1 MAERD
6 MENMDGPAARNRLQF
21 ETSPYLR
28 QHADNPVDWFP
39 WSDEAFRRA
48 SAEDKPVFLSIGYS
62 SCHWC
67 HVMERESFAAADVA
81 ALLNASFVA
90 IKVDREERPDI
101 DQAYMAMAQAAT
113 GEGGWPLTVI
123 MTPEGRPFFLATY
136 LPRDSMQGRPGLLQ
150 LLPYVAERWAV
161 PAEREQLLRAASDIV
176 AFTRRIVAPSRGGG
190 FDAGAW
196 RLAFEELEAAFD
208 PANGGFG
215 DAPKFPTPARLSY
228 LLWYGAENRDTPALD
243 MATSTL
249 DAMRLG
255 GLYDHLGSG
264 FHRYSVDRH
273 WTVPHFEKMLY
284 DQALLV
290 DAYLEA
296 YLLTRK
302 TLYLSTVHDVLGYI
316 NRRLRHPD
324 GAFYCAEDADTRE
337 GEGAYYLWS
346 LQQLRQ
352 ALDAE
357 QLGIILTAAGFTPGV
372 LNGAAGQL
380 LNEHERFVL
389 ALMNPAVEVAEAL
402 GLSLSRVE
410 QVMREA
416 RDVLHQARQQ
426 REPMSVDDKV
436 VADWNGLAIAAF
448 ARVGRVLRCR
458 KYVQVAAEA
467 ADFVLS
473 RMLPGDV
480 RLMHTFKEGV
490 ASVPGLLDDYASMAR
505 GLLELYQ
512 SCQQVGY
519 LRSALALVDRMVD
532 VFADG
537 AGGAL
542 FQTGRYAEELVV
554 RVKPTFDGALP
565 SGNSLAATVLA
576 VAARITG
583 RNDLQRATEGLCNE
597 LGAAVVAAPGQ
608 HTSLLMAHRL
618 LTADSRVT
626 VITGAAA
633 AADTEALL
641 GAAADVYAPD
651 NFTILVPAGAGARE
665 VEELLP
671 VAQGHSL
678 IGGRSTANVC
688 TRGACLEPV
697 TEPTALRGLLV
708 RRT

>member
-1 MAERD
+1 MERL
-6 MENMDGPAARNRLQF
+6 AARNRLQY

-39 WSDEAFRRA
+39 WSDEAFRKA
-48 SAEDKPVFLSIGYS
+48 NTEDKPVFLSIGYS

-67 HVMERESFAAADVA
+67 HVMERESFATADVA

-113 GEGGWPLTVI
+113 GQGGWPLTVI

-150 LLPYVAERWAV
+150 LLSYVAERWTV

-176 AFTRRIVAPSRGGG
+176 AFTRRIVAPSRGGE

-196 RLAFEELEAAFD
+196 RRAFEELEADFD

-243 MATSTL
+243 MVSSTL

-264 FHRYSVDRH
+264 FHRYSVDRR

-290 DAYLEA
+290 DTYLEA

-302 TLYLSTVHDVLGYI
+302 PLYLSTVHDVLGYMS
-316 NRRLRHPD
+316 RRLRHPD
-324 GAFYCAEDADTRE
+324 GAFFCAEDADTQA

-346 LQQLRQ
+346 LNQLRQ
-352 ALDAE
+352 TLDAE
-357 QLGIILTAAGFTPGV
+357 QLGIILAAAGSTPDV
-372 LNGAAGQL
+372 LSGAAGQPL
-380 LNEHERFVL
+380 SEHEPFVL
-389 ALMNPAVEVAEAL
+389 ALINPAVEVAEAL

-416 RDVLHQARQQ
+416 RDVLHEARQQ
-426 REPMSVDDKV
+426 REPVLVDDKV

-448 ARVGRVLRCR
+448 ARAGRVLRR
-458 KYVQVAAEA
+458 REYVQVAAEA

-473 RMLPGDV
+473 RMLLRNV
-480 RLMHTFKEGV
+480 RLMHTFKDGV
-490 ASVPGLLDDYASMAR
+490 ASVPGLLDDHASMAR

-519 LRSALALVDRMVD
+519 LRSALALIDRMVEL
-532 VFADG
+532 FADD

-542 FQTGRYAEELVV
+542 FQTGRHAEELVL

-583 RNDLQRATEGLCNE
+583 RNDLQQAAESLCNE
-597 LGAAVVAAPGQ
+597 VGSVVAASPAQ
-608 HTSLLMAHRL
+608 HTSLLMAYHL

-626 VITGAAA
+626 VIAGAAA

-651 NFTILVPAGAGARE
+651 NFTILVPAGADARE

-671 VAQGHSL
+671 VAQGHVR
-678 IGGRSTANVC
+678 IGGRSTAYVC
-688 TRGACLEPV
+688 TRDACLEPV
-697 TEPTALRGLLV
+697 TEPSAVKGLLG
-708 RRT
+708 RRM